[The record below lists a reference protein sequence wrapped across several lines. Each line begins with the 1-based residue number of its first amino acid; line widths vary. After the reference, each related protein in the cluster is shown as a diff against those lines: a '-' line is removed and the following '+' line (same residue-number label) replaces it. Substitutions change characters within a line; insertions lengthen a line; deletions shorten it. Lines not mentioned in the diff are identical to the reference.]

1 MTLEAF
7 DGGGGS
13 VGTATMSGP
22 QNTAETLT
30 VTGGSIES
38 ATLRAPAN
46 EALLLRFCFEP
57 LR

>member
-1 MTLEAF
+1 
-7 DGGGGS
+7 
-13 VGTATMSGP
+13 MSGP
-22 QNTAETLT
+22 QNTPETLT
-30 VTGGSIES
+30 VTGASIES